1 MIDRFPRTYDPQQF
15 ERLRRLY
22 GDRVPAFDRIRVRH
36 GLHWIV
42 DSLFAALGRL
52 PTRNGPLRILRIE
65 TRRAGLLDVVTS
77 GAAAGA
83 GDILADA
90 EQAARTTCEHCGG
103 SARLVVKVGLE
114 ALRSHADLEPID
126 RLLCLDCADQFQK
139 DIFEARS

>member
-1 MIDRFPRTYDPQQF
+1 MIHRFPRTYDRQQF

-36 GLHWIV
+36 GLHGIV
-42 DSLFAALGRL
+42 DDLFAGLGRL
-52 PTRNGPLRILRIE
+52 PKGREPLRVLRIE

-103 SARLVVKVGLE
+103 HARLVIKVGLE
-114 ALRSHADLEPID
+114 ALLCHPALEPID

-139 DIFEARS
+139 DSFEVRA